1 MQAAA
6 DPCSPACLEDG
17 SCVAV
22 LSTDGGGKVT
32 RFQVLSRL
40 GPPSASGC
48 AYVAA
53 PLGSTSAL
61 APGAQPHVVLKVA
74 PAPELAVQARHLHL
88 PLEPWIQ
95 VCEACQGGRGV
106 PGWQGGARMAGGG
119 AMCVQFAAQVHPAA
133 VDGCSDSKYVF
144 VAY

>member
-40 GPPSASGC
+40 SPPTASGC

-53 PLGSTSAL
+53 PWGGTSAP
-61 APGAQPHVVLKVA
+61 AGDAQPHVVLKVA
-74 PAPELAVQARHLHL
+74 PAPELAVQARRLHL
-88 PLEPWIQ
+88 PPEPWSQ
-95 VCEACQGGRGV
+95 VCA
-106 PGWQGGARMAGGG
+106 ARHASVLM
-119 AMCVQFAAQVHPAA
+119 VEVHPAP
-133 VDGCSDSKYVF
+133 VVNGCSEP
-144 VAY
+144 APWHMAAGAT